1 MSPEEF
7 PEEYASSFEAELT
20 LLLRSVRAGRRIQ
33 DLRVFL
39 KSVKESMCL
48 CLPIPFEPQEESFTL

>member
-7 PEEYASSFEAELT
+7 SEEDAASFEAELT
-20 LLLRSVRAGRRIQ
+20 LLLRSVSAGRRIQ

-39 KSVKESMCL
+39 KSVKESMCF
-48 CLPIPFEPQEESFTL
+48 CPPHHI

>member
-1 MSPEEF
+1 MTPEEF
-7 PEEYASSFEAELT
+7 PEEDAASFETELT
-20 LLLRSVRAGRRIQ
+20 LLLRSVSDGRRIQ

-48 CLPIPFEPQEESFTL
+48 CLPVTFEPQEESFTL

>member
-7 PEEYASSFEAELT
+7 SEEDTASFEAELT
-20 LLLRSVRAGRRIQ
+20 LLLRSVSAGRRIQ

-48 CLPIPFEPQEESFTL
+48 CLPITFEPQEESFTL

>member
-1 MSPEEF
+1 MTPEEF
-7 PEEYASSFEAELT
+7 PEEDAASFEIELT
-20 LLLRSVRAGRRIQ
+20 ALLHRVSDGRRIQ

-48 CLPIPFEPQEESFTL
+48 CLPITFEPQEEPFTL